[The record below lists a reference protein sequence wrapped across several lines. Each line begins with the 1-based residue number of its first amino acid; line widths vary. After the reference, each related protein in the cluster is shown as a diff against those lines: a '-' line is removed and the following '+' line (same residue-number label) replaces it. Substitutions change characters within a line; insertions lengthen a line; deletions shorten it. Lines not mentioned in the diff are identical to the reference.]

1 MSVERLKAAIR
12 DVPDFPKDGIIFKD
26 ITPILSDPD
35 LFKLAV
41 DTLADRHA
49 NSGIDKVCV
58 VEARGFIFGSAIAY
72 KLGVG
77 VIPIRKKGKLP
88 YDTNEATYDLEY
100 GTATLQIHTDALEKG
115 ARVLSPKGQEWT
127 PQNIGS
133 ALATRNLMTDLRSA
147 GETTSGPAV
156 RRLARGRDEARQRAA
171 GRMRPE
177 RRKVVDRSS
186 RHEARVRGCR
196 PL

>member
-115 ARVLSPKGQEWT
+115 ARVLL
-127 PQNIGS
+127 IDDL
-133 ALATRNLMTDLRSA
+133 LATGGTAAASAQLIGNLGGEIVEIQFLIELAFLEGRKKLSA
-147 GETTSGPAV
+147 YNVFAPIV
-156 RRLARGRDEARQRAA
+156 F
-171 GRMRPE
+171 
-177 RRKVVDRSS
+177 
-186 RHEARVRGCR
+186 
-196 PL
+196 